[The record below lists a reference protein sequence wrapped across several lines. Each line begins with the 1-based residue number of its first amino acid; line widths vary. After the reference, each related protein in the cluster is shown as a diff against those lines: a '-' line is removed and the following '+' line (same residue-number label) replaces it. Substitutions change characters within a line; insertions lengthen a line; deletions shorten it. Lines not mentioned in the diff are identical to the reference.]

1 MSNRCPHA
9 GHFMWWSA
17 SVLAMPLTSR
27 PGFVICNAY
36 DLVLKDDAFGI
47 VHHEPLIGKV
57 RVCKHLEMVTVA
69 DLFLCIDVNPD
80 RFHRS
85 RAGLRR
91 PQWGSLRD
99 GLNSRMWPRF
109 NTFMT
114 SIRANIV
121 AALSNKQECLNGGPP
136 FWFFGLFSR
145 EPGHIG
151 SGVMQG
157 DEMAATRDRYR
168 IVKGSPLKRG
178 RDPTGGRSAAIC
190 RARVCDFLQQ
200 LQADLAGPAPHAK
213 IIRFA
218 ATPNHP
224 YNSRH
229 PVLRRGALAIVTNV
243 GTGCGGRGSVRR
255 EGCSQGGLP

>member
-1 MSNRCPHA
+1 
-9 GHFMWWSA
+9 
-17 SVLAMPLTSR
+17 MPLTSR

-109 NTFMT
+109 NAFMT
-114 SIRANIV
+114 PIRANIV
-121 AALSNKQECLNGGPP
+121 ATLSNKQECLNGGLP
-136 FWFFGLFSR
+136 F
-145 EPGHIG
+145 
-151 SGVMQG
+151 
-157 DEMAATRDRYR
+157 
-168 IVKGSPLKRG
+168 
-178 RDPTGGRSAAIC
+178 
-190 RARVCDFLQQ
+190 
-200 LQADLAGPAPHAK
+200 
-213 IIRFA
+213 
-218 ATPNHP
+218 
-224 YNSRH
+224 
-229 PVLRRGALAIVTNV
+229 
-243 GTGCGGRGSVRR
+243 
-255 EGCSQGGLP
+255 

>member
-85 RAGLRR
+85 RASLRR

-99 GLNSRMWPRF
+99 GLNSRTWPRF
-109 NTFMT
+109 NALMMPT
-114 SIRANIV
+114 RANILARYV
-121 AALSNKQECLNGGPP
+121 PLP
-136 FWFFGLFSR
+136 
-145 EPGHIG
+145 
-151 SGVMQG
+151 
-157 DEMAATRDRYR
+157 ATRLP
-168 IVKGSPLKRG
+168 S
-178 RDPTGGRSAAIC
+178 
-190 RARVCDFLQQ
+190 
-200 LQADLAGPAPHAK
+200 GPSFP
-213 IIRFA
+213 R
-218 ATPNHP
+218 
-224 YNSRH
+224 
-229 PVLRRGALAIVTNV
+229 
-243 GTGCGGRGSVRR
+243 
-255 EGCSQGGLP
+255 

>member
-85 RAGLRR
+85 RA
-91 PQWGSLRD
+91 SLASPVGFLARWIK
-99 GLNSRMWPRF
+99 LPNAAPVQCFHQTNPSEHC
-109 NTFMT
+109 
-114 SIRANIV
+114 RAV
-121 AALSNKQECLNGGPP
+121 ALSYEHECFNGGLP

-145 EPGHIG
+145 EPGRIG
-151 SGVMQG
+151 RGVVQG
-157 DEMAATRDRYR
+157 DEGRPPG
-168 IVKGSPLKRG
+168 IEIGSSK
-178 RDPTGGRSAAIC
+178 
-190 RARVCDFLQQ
+190 ARC
-200 LQADLAGPAPHAK
+200 P
-213 IIRFA
+213 
-218 ATPNHP
+218 
-224 YNSRH
+224 
-229 PVLRRGALAIVTNV
+229 
-243 GTGCGGRGSVRR
+243 
-255 EGCSQGGLP
+255 